1 MQSNNVIVSLIL
13 CFIILLIH
21 KIWLYSTTLSP
32 SLTFKL
38 SVLYYHP
45 SLHQLFW
52 YSITDKTYQIIF
64 ACSKICT
71 QIEWYLDEWLDF
83 YLVLHNIPV
92 SWICLR
98 DIWRYYHSCFWI
110 NLVNLK
116 DYSTSIFCWNYKFV
130 S

>member
-13 CFIILLIH
+13 CFIILLIQE
-21 KIWLYSTTLSP
+21 IWLYPTILSLLFP
-32 SLTFKL
+32 SNCPYCIIIPLCIK
-38 SVLYYHP
+38 
-45 SLHQLFW
+45 LFW

-83 YLVLHNIPV
+83 YLVLQHIPISV
-92 SWICLR
+92 ICLG

-116 DYSTSIFCWNYKFV
+116 DYSTRIFCWNYKFV

>member
-21 KIWLYSTTLSP
+21 KIWLYPTMLSP
-32 SLTFKL
+32 SLPFRL
-38 SVLYYHP
+38 SILYYHP

-71 QIEWYLDEWLDF
+71 QIEWYLRKWSDF
-83 YLVLHNIPV
+83 HLALRDIPI
-92 SWICLR
+92 SWICFI
-98 DIWRYYHSCFWI
+98 DICRYYHSCFWI
-110 NLVNLK
+110 NVVNLK
-116 DYSTSIFCWNYKFV
+116 DYSTRIFCWNYKFV